1 MAADNILRSYGDANS
16 KEDVVLNAIE
26 ILTAEENKLLGLLGK
41 TKAINTIHTF
51 QTDTLDTPGSAAIAE
66 GADYSYGAL
75 TTPNHLTNICQTI
88 AKPFSVTFTQ
98 QNIEKYS
105 GTDEL
110 QRQTSKAM
118 MNWGNSAEFDIV
130 RSTLVSGASG
140 TTPKMSGIIEFIS
153 KASNTTSHTS
163 GTAFS
168 ASILDG
174 LMADNWENSNGDVVT
189 DVLVG
194 SKLKQV
200 VDTFTQKNNVVV
212 NNPGGQTTIVRTVT
226 TYETSFGTVTFHK
239 HRYVQQSGDAT
250 GRVLGIRPDKIKLA
264 YLMRPM
270 VDDNIARSG
279 PYTKRAILGQL
290 TVEVR
295 NQDSNFFADGFNID

>member
-16 KEDVVLNAIE
+16 REDVVLNAIE
-26 ILTAEENKLLGLLGK
+26 ILTATENKLLGLLGK
-41 TKAINTIHTF
+41 TNAINTVHSF
-51 QTDTLDTPGSAAIAE
+51 QVDELRTPASAAISE
-66 GADYSYGAL
+66 GGDYSYNGL
-75 TTPNHLTNICQTI
+75 TTPTRLTNICSLI
-88 AKPFSVTFTQ
+88 AIPFSVTTTQ
-98 QNIEKYS
+98 QNIQKYS

-118 MNWGNSAEFDIV
+118 MDWGNAAEFDIV

-140 TTPKMSGIIEFIS
+140 TVPKMSGLIEFIS

-168 ASILDG
+168 ATILDS
-174 LMADNWENSNGDVVT
+174 LMEDNWNNSNGDVVT
-189 DVLVG
+189 DILVG
-194 SKLKQV
+194 SKLKKA
-200 VDTFTQKNNVVV
+200 VDGFTQKSNIVV
-212 NNPGGQTTIVRTVT
+212 NNPGGLTTIVRTVT

-239 HRYVQQSGDAT
+239 HRYIQQPGDAT
-250 GRVLGIRPDKIKLA
+250 GRVLGLRPEKLKLA
-264 YLMRPM
+264 YLERPLI
-270 VDDNIARSG
+270 DDNIARSG
-279 PYTKRAILGQL
+279 PYTKRAVRGQF